1 MLNISLEV
9 KLSQEGNACKWYEQF
24 ICNICILIR
33 KINPSKPVFYGN
45 WCSMWR
51 PSPKPTLLQHLH
63 VAVTYVQVPY
73 PASDNSAS
81 LYAVSLQKMT
91 LVFLSYI
98 CTKFACKNS
107 NLLTVRKENRMGYSS
122 GTNPSEIFKWNFHVK
137 FTESTLLVLQFLK
150 LK

>member
-33 KINPSKPVFYGN
+33 KIKPSKPVFYGN
-45 WCSMWR
+45 RCSMWR
-51 PSPKPTLLQHLH
+51 PSPKPTLLQHL
-63 VAVTYVQVPY
+63 AVTFVQVPY

-107 NLLTVRKENRMGYSS
+107 NLITIHG
-122 GTNPSEIFKWNFHVK
+122 IFFWNESKWNIYVK
-137 FTESTLLVLQFLK
+137 FSL
-150 LK
+150 